1 MILSTLAPTNTTS
14 DNYDAV
20 GASKIVLASD
30 DPEVYNAPELQQAL
44 RAQTQI
50 LLASGSTLDAA
61 QGSSATSSPHKF
73 VEGNVGWEGGFFSKV
88 FWGLGGTSADAPDA
102 QNSKQEPEPPSEMTL
117 RLREL
122 VGRAYLL
129 DLKVVGSSDRV
140 VCGVS
145 SVGCRLLAVMMG
157 WERGIVQGGWRNV
170 DGGFG
175 WRGFDRGQVD

>member
-1 MILSTLAPTNTTS
+1 M
-14 DNYDAV
+14 
-20 GASKIVLASD
+20 
-30 DPEVYNAPELQQAL
+30 QQVL
-44 RAQTQI
+44 RAQSQI

-61 QGSSATSSPHKF
+61 QGSPTPSSPHKF
-73 VEGNVGWEGGFFSKV
+73 VEANVGWEGGFFSNV
-88 FWGLGGTSADAPDA
+88 FWGLGGTTADSRDVK
-102 QNSKQEPEPPSEMTL
+102 NSKQEREPPSEMTL

-145 SVGCRLLAVMMG
+145 SIGCRLLAVMMG
-157 WERGIVQGGWRNV
+157 WERGIVQGGWKNV

-175 WRGFDRGQVD
+175 WRGFD